1 MSNLNL
7 PELAKKFY
15 EMYAVGCITAG
26 EFPAAGMKC
35 IGRFQEFPIENEP
48 GQSGGGEFT
57 PISGEGLY
65 LKSCDETAFKIRRQI
80 ITGKK
85 SRQIPLENALK
96 LFYTIN
102 NGSPL
107 SMCGYDNGKKV
118 TRGVDWSSNEWRK
131 LTEKTFEDLILT
143 DLRKQYYTAWGKRDE
158 TSLKIL
164 NSSQLLENY
173 YKRMKSFD
181 EIVEDYDYKGDDGKE
196 EYYKKFSGQKGMW
209 AFNFCL
215 GGRYS
220 YPDFKPFVQD
230 QFSKRSSSGS
240 NEGQLKNS
248 EFVRQL
254 LKIAEEMD
262 TGNKVTRSGS
272 KKYTVLIT
280 KANEYKG
287 KFSGFPTT
295 VEEDIYKQA
304 IDKTEEALS
313 FSKRTCWLT
322 QYPMLDLGKA
332 SEFYGHEEAEHV
344 LPFNMTQTY
353 LIANSGFK
361 EFNNLVNI
369 TVSQQGLPLISIK
382 VDRERKKPSKKSKG
396 KGKNKGLGKKKIEL
410 IKVVRFSK
418 RVSAEKERLHILY
431 REYQKHADNK
441 LNITQGATKFR
452 RNLFELFC
460 DKVSKSLRP
469 SLKLS
474 NQIKSDVL
482 FLNFEN
488 KGSEGNIDVKCGID
502 KDVCDAYELIL
513 FASIVDL
520 GYQGI
525 LARGSGDDIRG
536 LISDFKKPR
545 MQKECLKEI
554 VDYLNDD
561 TKVGKNYIIK
571 AQQVMYKYKKFKNR
585 ILTKDSE
592 LMKVQYDTIRQNLE
606 KNISSVYKP
615 EIKLDWISNEKL
627 EIIKDAFQE
636 AGSSTS

>member
-1 MSNLNL
+1 MNNPDPPEL
-7 PELAKKFY
+7 ELAKKFY

-26 EFPAAGMKC
+26 EFPTAGMKC
-35 IGRFQEFPIENEP
+35 IGRFQEFPIEKFPIKIEP

-131 LTEKTFEDLILT
+131 LTEKTFNDLILT
-143 DLRKQYYTAWGKRDE
+143 DLRNQYYTAWGKRDE
-158 TSLKIL
+158 TSLNIL
-164 NSSQLLENY
+164 NSSESLENY
-173 YKRMKSFD
+173 YKGMNSFD

-220 YPDFKPFVQD
+220 YPNFKPLFKD
-230 QFSKRSSSGS
+230 QFSKRSESGRD
-240 NEGQLKNS
+240 EGQLKNS

-254 LKIAEEMD
+254 LKIA
-262 TGNKVTRSGS
+262 K
-272 KKYTVLIT
+272 T
-280 KANEYKG
+280 KGIDLMLKSNFGFPSTLNEGIYKDANEKA
-287 KFSGFPTT
+287 K
-295 VEEDIYKQA
+295 
-304 IDKTEEALS
+304 EALR
-313 FSKRTCWLT
+313 FSEKTCWLT
-322 QYPMLDLGKA
+322 QYPMLDFGTA

-396 KGKNKGLGKKKIEL
+396 KEKNKGLGKKKIEL

-488 KGSEGNIDVKCGID
+488 KGNNGVKCGID
-502 KDVCDAYELIL
+502 EDVCNAYESIL

-525 LARGSGDDIRG
+525 LARGSEDDIKG
-536 LISDFKKPR
+536 LISNFKKPT
-545 MQKECLKEI
+545 MQKKYLEEI
-554 VDYLNDD
+554 VDYLNKDD
-561 TKVGKNYIIK
+561 KVGKNYIIK
-571 AQQVMYKYKKFKNR
+571 AQQVMYKDKKFKNR
-585 ILTKDSE
+585 IFEKDSE
-592 LMKVQYDTIRQNLE
+592 IMEVQYDTIRQNFE
-606 KNISSVYKP
+606 KNISSVDKP
-615 EIKLDWISNEKL
+615 QIKLDWISNDKL
-627 EIIKDAFQE
+627 EIIKNAFQE
-636 AGSSTS
+636 AGPSTS